1 MSRFD
6 RLQRAFAKA
15 DFWDSST
22 GGVGGHSRGGPGNSS
37 GFDGNSSYGSNF
49 DATSPGWGYGP
60 TRGELGAGPAGDSSG
75 DIGLMSFAERMIKN
89 PGAVMNARA
98 DAAMAARRAANQTD
112 TRAAMNDALG
122 LNEAK
127 FQAGLINGAQYAAN
141 REAIFGGRVG
151 SLTADM
157 ASRVTEAYSP
167 RITGVPSLFS
177 GMFGTPEKVDT
188 PYTALNSLIS
198 EGYVSPTEEG
208 FKATPKAAWDSVKS
222 FFGINPV
229 LGDAA
234 SIAKNTAVSAIT
246 GNPALGFAPSPAGVI
261 GGMLSAYGLGRQM
274 DTAGVRSGEG
284 TTPSGPSSSGV
295 GGLLFDPELGYAQ
308 VAQPP
313 SASGIGIDP
322 FAWFAA
328 RRG

>member
-89 PGAVMNARA
+89 PGAVMNARV

-127 FQAGLINGAQYAAN
+127 FQAGLIDGAQYAAN
-141 REAIFGGRVG
+141 REAIFNGRVG

-157 ASRVTEAYSP
+157 AGRLGEAYSP
-167 RITGVPSLFS
+167 RTTGLLGMVK
-177 GMFGTPEKVDT
+177 GMFSDKQDVDT
-188 PYTALNSLIS
+188 PYSALNSLITK
-198 EGYVSPTEEG
+198 GYAAPAEDGLG
-208 FKATPKAAWDSVKS
+208 FQATPRAAWDTVTGFFSPVKAA
-222 FFGINPV
+222 
-229 LGDAA
+229 LG
-234 SIAKNTAVSAIT
+234 VVT
-246 GNPALGFAPSPAGVI
+246 GNPMMGLAPSPMSMAG
-261 GGMLSAYGLGRQM
+261 GLMNAYGLGRQM
-274 DTAGVRSGEG
+274 DTAGVRAGQGSTSSATSTPADG
-284 TTPSGPSSSGV
+284 TPMSDQST
-295 GGLLFDPELGYAQ
+295 GYTTISQ
-308 VAQPP
+308 VQTSP
-313 SASGIGIDP
+313 SAGIDP
-322 FAWFAA
+322 FAWFNA
-328 RRG
+328 RRSL